1 MRFGFLDID
10 ICVGS
15 QQKLP
20 VRLVAQKLPDEI
32 AAERRRKAKN
42 HRDRRSKPNKE
53 SLMLLGWEIFI
64 TNVSRK
70 IWSQKE
76 VCEIYG
82 LRWRIEI
89 VFKAWK
95 SHFHISHTPNGNS
108 SMVLSYIYSALIL
121 ITLFHSMIYRN
132 LSVIAE
138 QKSKGFLSLLKL
150 FQFFKEQC
158 WVMVLL
164 GQKPFLDTALN
175 QISYHCRYEKRPDRA
190 SYPEILA
197 GLS

>member
-1 MRFGFLDID
+1 MRFGSLDID
-10 ICVGS
+10 ICIGAE
-15 QQKLP
+15 QKLP
-20 VRLVAQKLPDEI
+20 VRLVAQKLPEEI

-42 HRDRRSKPNKE
+42 HRDRRRKPNKE

-70 IWSQKE
+70 IWSPKE

-82 LRWRIEI
+82 IRWRIEI

-95 SHFHISHTPNGNS
+95 SHFHIGNTPNGS
-108 SMVLSYIYSALIL
+108 SLRVLSYIYSALIL

-132 LSVIAE
+132 LSIIAE
-138 QKSKGFLSLLKL
+138 QQSKGFLSILKL
-150 FQFFKEQC
+150 SQFFKEQF

-164 GQKPFLDTALN
+164 NQKDFLNTVLN
-175 QISYHCRYEKRPDRA
+175 QMTYHCLYEKRRNRA
-190 SYPEILA
+190 FYPEIIA